1 MLRVGITGGIAS
13 GKTTVAEMFRARGCA
28 VLNAD
33 HIAHQTIR
41 PGQPAYDE
49 VVRAFGRIILAV
61 DGSVDRG
68 RLGKIVFA
76 DRAQLEQ
83 LNQIVHPRVIEA
95 IEAEFDRLEEKDPQ
109 GVALVEAALLVE
121 AGYHEKL
128 DKLIVTRCRP
138 EQQIARLS
146 EQKNLSPAEAK
157 QRIAAQL
164 SPEKKRH
171 HADYEIDCSGSL
183 EETEEQVDRLFDE
196 LKNMAGNRLDS
207 PRSAG
212 EQKT

>member
-1 MLRVGITGGIAS
+1 MLRAGITGGIAS

-33 HIAHQTIR
+33 HIAHETIR

-49 VVRAFGRIILAV
+49 VVRTFGRIILAA

-76 DRAQLEQ
+76 DRAQLEL
-83 LNQIVHPRVIEA
+83 LNQIVHPRVIAA

-109 GVALVEAALLVE
+109 GIALVEAALLVE

-128 DKLIVTRCRP
+128 DKLIVTWCRP
-138 EQQIARLS
+138 EQQIARLA
-146 EQKNLSPAEAK
+146 EQTNLSPAEAR

-164 SPEKKRH
+164 SPEKKRR
-171 HADYEIDCSGSL
+171 HADYEIDCSGNL
-183 EETEEQVDRLFDE
+183 EETEDQVDRVFRE
-196 LKNMAGNRLDS
+196 LKTIAGRRLDS
-207 PRSAG
+207 ARPAG
-212 EQKT
+212 EQKA